1 MKKSLTTL
9 WLVATMVCFSL
20 NVFAFSADDHQAWLD
35 ANQQAQPQ
43 FVDGDVIT
51 EVGSVSGKG
60 AREINAEGHAV
71 TPGFMDLHTHLDA
84 QIGWDPMMTSIS
96 WHGVTTAL
104 MGNCSVCFAPV
115 RPDGHQ
121 FLAEMMESVEDIPR
135 QTILE
140 GLPWDWESYGEYLDS
155 IEKNQPGINVA
166 GMVGHSALRYY
177 VMGERG
183 VDENPTKEETQEMA
197 ALAAESIRQGAI
209 GFSTNRFRAQFCLLP
224 LYNCHNLG

>member
-1 MKKSLTTL
+1 MSHD
-9 WLVATMVCFSL
+9 LVIRHGNIVDGTGGV
-20 NVFAFSADDHQAWLD
+20 AFVGDVA
-35 ANQQAQPQ
+35 
-43 FVDGDVIT
+43 VDGDVIT

-115 RPDGHQ
+115 RPDGHR

-197 ALAAESIRQGAI
+197 ALAAESIRP
-209 GFSTNRFRAQFCLLP
+209 S
-224 LYNCHNLG
+224 